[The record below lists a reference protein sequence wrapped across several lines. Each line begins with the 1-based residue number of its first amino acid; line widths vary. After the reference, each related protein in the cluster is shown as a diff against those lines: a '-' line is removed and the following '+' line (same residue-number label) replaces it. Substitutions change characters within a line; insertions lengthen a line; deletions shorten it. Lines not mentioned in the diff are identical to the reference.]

1 MLWEPRE
8 LLAREEL
15 NPPELPKALPP
26 PDDILRLPARS
37 PPLGRLLDGLVLALG
52 ERGLLER
59 FEAERSEGR
68 FADERSVGRFAD
80 ERSVGRLA
88 DDRSA
93 GFVDG
98 RSDGRFDGRSVGRF
112 VCRLLPPN
120 LSDVLLF
127 E

>member
-52 ERGLLER
+52 DRGLLER

-68 FADERSVGRFAD
+68 FADERSVGR
-80 ERSVGRLA
+80 LA

-93 GFVDG
+93 GLVDG

-112 VCRLLPPN
+112 VCRLPPPN
-120 LSDVLLF
+120 LSDVLLL

>member
-8 LLAREEL
+8 LLIFEEL
-15 NPPELPKALPP
+15 NPPELPKALLRSM

-37 PPLGRLLDGLVLALG
+37 PPLGLVLALG
-52 ERGLLER
+52 DRGLLER

-93 GFVDG
+93 GLVDG
-98 RSDGRFDGRSVGRF
+98 RSDGRFVGRSVGRF
-112 VCRLLPPN
+112 VCRLPPPN
-120 LSDVLLF
+120 LSEVLLF
-127 E
+127 A